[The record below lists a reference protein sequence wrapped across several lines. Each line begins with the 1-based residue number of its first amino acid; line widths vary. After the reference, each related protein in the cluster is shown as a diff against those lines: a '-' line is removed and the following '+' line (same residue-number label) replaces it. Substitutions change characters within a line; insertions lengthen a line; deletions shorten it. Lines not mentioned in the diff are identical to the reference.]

1 MSQPV
6 PSDIRVQAPPLISEE
21 RDWAARVRA
30 GDAAA
35 FERAFRTYHAAL
47 CKFACRYVHSPE
59 IAEELVH
66 DVFARLWEERARLSV
81 GRLKSYLYT
90 AVRNLAVS
98 HLRHQLV
105 ERRWREPAATVD
117 VNEGERRLES
127 AELEAAVE
135 RLLHRLP
142 ERCRLALT
150 LRWRRQMSYAEVAG
164 AMGISVKTVEIYVGR
179 GLAVLRESYQSLA
192 PHR

>member
-6 PSDIRVQAPPLISEE
+6 PTEVRAPTLPLAGEE
-21 RDWAARVRA
+21 RDWAARIRA

-35 FERAFRTYHAAL
+35 FERAFRTYHPAL

-59 IAEELVH
+59 IAQELVH

-98 HLRHQLV
+98 LLRHQLV

-127 AELEAAVE
+127 AEL
-135 RLLHRLP
+135 
-142 ERCRLALT
+142 
-150 LRWRRQMSYAEVAG
+150 
-164 AMGISVKTVEIYVGR
+164 
-179 GLAVLRESYQSLA
+179 
-192 PHR
+192 